1 MCNLYRMEKNP
12 DAIRRMFE
20 GIGIPLAFPEGVP
33 NLQPTDVRI
42 TDRAPIVRGSSSGD
56 GGAELVVRRWS
67 WPNAGGKP
75 LYNLKSDGRS
85 FGERRCLAIA
95 DGFYEYTAPG
105 DPKAKRKDRWL
116 FRPAEGELIGIAAIW
131 RAHPDVGEA
140 FTLLTSEP
148 GEDVKPY
155 HHRQIV
161 LVPPARW
168 SAWLDPSVPSRDL
181 LVATPPGFLRV
192 AAAPA

>member
-1 MCNLYRMEKNP
+1 MCNLYRLEKNP
-12 DAIRRMFE
+12 DAIRRLFAE
-20 GIGIPLAFPEGVP
+20 AGLDLNFPEGVP
-33 NLQPTDVRI
+33 NLTPTDVRI
-42 TDRAPIVRGSSSGD
+42 TDRAPVVRGNGS

-85 FGERRCLAIA
+85 FGERRCLAVA
-95 DGFYEYTAPG
+95 DGFYEYTAPA

-116 FRPAEGELIGIAAIW
+116 FQPAAGELIGIAAIW
-131 RAHPDVGEA
+131 RDHPEVGEA
-140 FTLLTSEP
+140 FTLLTALP

-161 LVPPARW
+161 LIPPERW
-168 SAWLDPSVPSRDL
+168 GDWLNPAAPSSEL
-181 LVATPPGFLRV
+181 LVPTRPGFLRV
-192 AAAPA
+192 SPAPAA